1 MKPLNKYLE
10 MHQTGVA
17 HIVAESCMVIIAS
30 QGDAND
36 FPVSPALNPTRTLN
50 PGDKVELCKN
60 YTTTTGIRIK
70 IKEEYIWIEI
80 DELKK
85 IKVKGYEELSDE
97 EIKYIVKQIT
107 RSSNSEDEVRQK
119 IMDELDY
126 PFSKEGIAVHRLSRA
141 MCSVMLW
148 SSKGEGLMV

>member
-1 MKPLNKYLE
+1 MKPLNEYLNL
-10 MHQTGVA
+10 HRIGATF
-17 HIVAESCMVIIAS
+17 IVAENLEINITSRE
-30 QGDAND
+30 DAENI
-36 FPVSPALNPTRTLN
+36 PISPASNPTQILN
-50 PGDKVELCKN
+50 PGDKIKLSQGDGS
-60 YTTTTGIRIK
+60 TTGIRVK
-70 IKEEYIWIEI
+70 IGEEYLWVEK

-85 IKVKGYEELSDE
+85 IQVKEYQELSDE

-119 IMDELDY
+119 IIDELEY
-126 PFSKEGIAVHRLSRA
+126 PFSKEGINVHRLSKT